1 MKVNIAGRGII
12 PGVGALAPI
21 RDRELD
27 IKQVRRIL
35 NYPAFKVYD
44 ATSGLLIS
52 KANVEKVFETH
63 NTVKEAVREIKNKP
77 ITISTPIPEE
87 PNVVEPTPVAE
98 PVIEEVV
105 EDTPVETVEETVEEV
120 VEESTDDEDDTTKPN
135 YYKKNKKKNR
145 H

>member
-44 ATSGLLIS
+44 ATTGLLIS
-52 KANVEKVFETH
+52 KANVEKIFESHTI
-63 NTVKEAVREIKNKP
+63 VKEAVREIKNKP
-77 ITISTPIPEE
+77 ITISTPIPET
-87 PNVVEPTPVAE
+87 PKVVEPTPVVE

-105 EDTPVETVEETVEEV
+105 EDTPVETVEET

-135 YYKKNKKKNR
+135 YYKKNKKKNK